1 MRHTPDSRL
10 TNSTVHT
17 PIEFMPGHLVPGT
30 WQYNPTLNAP
40 AKYRRACRYEAFV
53 PDALSSLNL
62 HFDARLAGLI
72 SEAESSIQQ
81 LNAYADSAL
90 APLARLLLR
99 TESIASS
106 KVEGMQL
113 GARELA
119 RAEAK
124 AESGIRPGPTAVEV
138 LANIDAMVLAIDEAA
153 EVDQFSP
160 AEIIAIHRRLFN
172 RAPRPA
178 MAGRIRTTQNWI
190 GGNDYNPCGADFVPP
205 PPGDVNRLLDDLCD
219 AINDDTFSPL
229 AQAALVHA
237 QFETIHPFED
247 GNGRTGRAL
256 IHVVLRRRGL
266 TPHFVPPI
274 SVLFAAVKD
283 RYIASLTSFRA
294 DSTANWLEYF
304 AATTDRASHLA
315 RVYIS
320 ELEHLREEW
329 RERLRA
335 TRAAPRS
342 DAAAWVI
349 IDALPAHP
357 MISVP
362 VATAVS
368 GRSRSRVFEAMDQLA
383 AAGVLMPVS
392 EGKRNRWWEAAG
404 LLDLIGQLEAGAL
417 PPPTPE

>member
-1 MRHTPDSRL
+1 
-10 TNSTVHT
+10 
-17 PIEFMPGHLVPGT
+17 MPGHLIPGT
-30 WQYNPTLNAP
+30 WQHDPTLNAP
-40 AKYRRACRYEAFV
+40 ARYRRACSYDAFV
-53 PDALSSLNL
+53 PDALASLDL
-62 HFDARLAGLI
+62 HFDARLVGLI

-81 LNAYADSAL
+81 LNTHADSAL

-106 KVEGMQL
+106 KVEGMEL
-113 GARELA
+113 GARALA

-124 AESGIRPGPTAVEV
+124 AESGLRPSPTAVEV

-153 EVDQFSP
+153 EVERFSRV
-160 AEIIAIHRRLFN
+160 EIIAIHRRLFD
-172 RAPRPA
+172 RTPRPA
-178 MAGRIRTTQNWI
+178 MAGRIRNTQNWI

-205 PPGDVNRLLDDLCD
+205 PPGDVERLLNDLCD
-219 AINDDTFSPL
+219 GINDETFSPL
-229 AQAALVHA
+229 VQAALVHA

-274 SVLFAAVKD
+274 SVIFAGAKD
-283 RYIASLTSFRA
+283 RYITGLTAFRA
-294 DSTANWLEYF
+294 DSVADWLEYF
-304 AATTDRASHLA
+304 AATTDQAARLA
-315 RVYIS
+315 RGYIAA
-320 ELEHLREEW
+320 LEHLREEW

-335 TRAAPRS
+335 TKPALRS
-342 DAAAWVI
+342 DAAAWAI
-349 IDALPAHP
+349 IDVLPAHP

-368 GRSRSRVFEAMDQLA
+368 GRGRSRVFEAMDQLV
-383 AAGVLMPVS
+383 AAGVLTPVS

-404 LLDLIGQLEAGAL
+404 LLDLISQLEAGTR
-417 PPPTPE
+417 PPPSVGF